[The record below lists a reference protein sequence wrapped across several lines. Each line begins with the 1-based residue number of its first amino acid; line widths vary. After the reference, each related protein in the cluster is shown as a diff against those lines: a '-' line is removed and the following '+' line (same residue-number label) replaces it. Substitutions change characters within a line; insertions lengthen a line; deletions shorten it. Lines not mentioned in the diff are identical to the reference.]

1 MKVTENPLAVKSF
14 AFALKIVDLYDI
26 IVKKRHFS
34 LGDQVLRS
42 GTSIGANIREG
53 LYGQSKADFISKLNV
68 ALKEAGETEYWLDLF
83 FHSHII
89 SQDDYDN
96 LIKDCK
102 ELIRILISI
111 IKTSRSNLNSQ
122 S

>member
-14 AFALKIVDLYDI
+14 DFALKIVDLYDI
-26 IVKKRHFS
+26 IIEKRHFS
-34 LGDQVLRS
+34 LGDQILRS

-83 FHSHII
+83 FHAHII

-96 LIKDCK
+96 VIMDCQ
-102 ELIRILISI
+102 ELIRLLISI
-111 IKTSRSNLNSQ
+111 LKTSRSNLNS
-122 S
+122 